1 MGGMQREGRKGGEE
15 GRGGREGR
23 KGGEEK
29 RGEEGKYLST
39 PDHVKRALTATYL
52 FFPKKH
58 MPMLFQR
65 WGDSGRLEAA
75 TRYLAKATSK
85 SS

>member
-1 MGGMQREGRKGGEE
+1 MKGGEE
-15 GRGGREGR
+15 ERGVGW
-23 KGGEEK
+23 GGQVPLHT
-29 RGEEGKYLST
+29 RLLY
-39 PDHVKRALTATYL
+39 VKRTLTATYL

-85 SS
+85 SSWSCIMAPAARMA